1 MSALAKKTAPA
12 SGTPSLK
19 AVPKRVDNFFEQS
32 LDDFF
37 KLPKNALIPAVNIK
51 QSDKN
56 YALKIAAPGLKKKD
70 FKVVINDGIL
80 TISAE
85 KENQKEDSNKKF
97 TRREYSYNAFSR
109 SFALPSELQ
118 AKTVKTRYK
127 NGILTVNIP
136 KKDVAKGGLP
146 TNKVAIA

>member
-12 SGTPSLK
+12 LSTPSLK
-19 AVPKRVDNFFEQS
+19 AMPKKVDNFFEQS

-37 KLPKNALIPAVNIK
+37 KLPKNTLIPAVNIK

-56 YALKIAAPGLKKKD
+56 YALKLAVPGLKKKD
-70 FKVVINDGIL
+70 FKVAINDGIL

-118 AKTVKTRYK
+118 AKAVKARYK
-127 NGILTVNIP
+127 NGILTITIP
-136 KKDVAKGGLP
+136 KNGVIKGESP
-146 TNKVAIA
+146 TKKVAVA